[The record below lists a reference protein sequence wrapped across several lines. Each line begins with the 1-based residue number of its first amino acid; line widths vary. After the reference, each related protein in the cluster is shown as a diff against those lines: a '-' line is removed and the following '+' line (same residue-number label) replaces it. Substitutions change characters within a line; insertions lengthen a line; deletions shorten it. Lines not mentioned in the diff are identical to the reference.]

1 VTRWFL
7 SFAVLLLAIP
17 LALLSRHAVNRP
29 AIAGVAHIALK
40 TNDLAAERAFYGKGC
55 GFAELSA
62 GRFKVNDRQYIEI
75 LPTLGSETEDRLDHI
90 AFETSN
96 LQAMRDYLASQNV
109 AVPAAVKK
117 DADGNLSLMLND
129 PDNHHVEFVQYLKG
143 SVQKR
148 AFGKM
153 LAETRVSERMIH
165 VGVTVRDRAAADRFY
180 KDILGFKMT
189 WYGGPTDDSVK
200 WIDMRVPEGPDWL
213 EYMLVS
219 TSLTPKQLG
228 VLHHLALGVPDIQ
241 AGFKT
246 VTGRGIT
253 PPQPPKIGRDGKW
266 QLNLY
271 DANLTRTELME
282 PKPVQTPCCSP
293 FVNQ

>member
-1 VTRWFL
+1 VTRCFL
-7 SFAVLLLAIP
+7 SFAVLLLSIP
-17 LALLSRHAVNRP
+17 VALLSHHAVNRP

-40 TNDLAAERAFYGKGC
+40 TNDLTAERAFYGKGC
-55 GFAELSA
+55 GFAELSP

-75 LPTLGSETEDRLDHI
+75 LPTLKSETEDRLDHI

-96 LQAMRDYLASQNV
+96 LRAMRDYLAARNV
-109 AVPAAVKK
+109 AVPAAVSK
-117 DADGNLSLMLND
+117 DADGNLSLMLSD
-129 PDNHHVEFVQYLKG
+129 PDNHRVEFVEYRKG
-143 SVQKR
+143 SVQMR
-148 AFGKM
+148 AFGKL
-153 LAETRVSERMIH
+153 LAETRVSDRMIH
-165 VGVTVRDRAAADRFY
+165 VGVTVKDRAAADRFY
-180 KDILGFKMT
+180 KDILGFKTT
-189 WYGGPTDDSVK
+189 WFGGPTDDSVK
-200 WIDMRVPEGPDWL
+200 WVDMRVPEGTDWL

-241 AGFKT
+241 AGFRT
-246 VTGRGIT
+246 VSNRGIT

-282 PKPVQTPCCSP
+282 PKPVQAPCCSP
-293 FVNQ
+293 FVNP

>member
-1 VTRWFL
+1 MPRWFL
-7 SFAVLLLAIP
+7 SFATLLLAIP
-17 LALLSRHAVNRP
+17 GGLLSRHAVHRP
-29 AIAGVAHIALK
+29 AITGVAHIALK

-75 LPTLGSETEDRLDHI
+75 LPMLESETEDRLDHI

-96 LQAMRDYLASQNV
+96 LRAMRDYLAAENV
-109 AVPAAVKK
+109 AVPASLKK
-117 DADGNLSLMLND
+117 DADGNLSLMLSD
-129 PDNHHVEFVQYLKG
+129 PDNHRVEFVQYLRG
-143 SVQKR
+143 SVQTR
-148 AFGKM
+148 AFGKL
-153 LAETRVSERMIH
+153 LAETRVAERMIH

-189 WYGGPTDDSVK
+189 WYGGPTDDTVK
-200 WIDMRVPEGPDWL
+200 WIDMRVPEGTDWL

-219 TSLTPKQLG
+219 ASLTPKQLG
-228 VLHHLALGVPDIQ
+228 VLHHFALGVPDIQ

-246 VTGRGIT
+246 VTGRGIM

-282 PKPVQTPCCSP
+282 PKPAQAPCCSP
-293 FVNQ
+293 FVNP